1 MEDSSRK
8 INYSA
13 KDLEANETDVKE
25 DMSVEEIENLTSS
38 GNSRNDLLELKN
50 CSNLKSDKM
59 YQWTEHLTAGEIN

>member
-59 YQWTEHLTAGEIN
+59 YQ